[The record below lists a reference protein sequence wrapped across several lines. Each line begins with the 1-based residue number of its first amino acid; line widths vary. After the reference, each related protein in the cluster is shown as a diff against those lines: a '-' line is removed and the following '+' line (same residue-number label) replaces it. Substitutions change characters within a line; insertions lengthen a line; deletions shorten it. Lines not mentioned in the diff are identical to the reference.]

1 MNPAYKGAQH
11 LLRLTVLLGLAPV
24 LLIVAGAV
32 GTKLGLW
39 GWRFGFGTLMVQGG
53 SGFAFLGLIAGLA
66 AFYVAAFAGF
76 RRLWPLAAVSLL
88 VPVLVIGGF
97 ASLKANAK
105 RFPGHDIATN
115 WTPALTFSDRVMALR
130 GPDSNPVH
138 ADPRSV
144 LNNKQTENWL
154 DRRAEVI
161 NAGIC
166 PSAKPVRLDG
176 ERQAAYTRVKTAL
189 ADQGLTILAENPD
202 AGAIDAVAESF
213 WFGFKDDVAAR
224 IRPEGGGWTVDLRS
238 ISRVGGSDL
247 GANCARV
254 TELSDAI
261 AG

>member
-1 MNPAYKGAQH
+1 MNPAYKGARH

-24 LLIVAGAV
+24 LLIVVGAV

-39 GWRFGFGTLMVQGG
+39 GWRFGFGALTVQGG

-97 ASLKANAK
+97 ASLKAKAK
-105 RFPGHDIATN
+105 RFSGHDIATN
-115 WTPALTFSDRVMALR
+115 WTPALMFSDRVMALR
-130 GPDSNPVH
+130 GPDANPVH

-144 LNNKQTENWL
+144 WNNKQTENWL

-166 PSAKPVRLDG
+166 PGAKPVRLSG
-176 ERQAAYTRVKTAL
+176 ERQAAYARVKAGL
-189 ADQGLTILAENPD
+189 ADQGLTLLAENPD

-224 IRPEGGGWTVDLRS
+224 MRPEGGGWIVDLRS
-238 ISRVGGSDL
+238 VSRVGGSDL

-254 TELSDAI
+254 TALSGAI